1 MTLTRIAHRNE
12 FKKVRRQLPSLVGFF
27 RTEDGEPVR
36 WAAPQRYKVNGL
48 LGARES
54 PVSGEAFKYWLYAYV
69 QRQAGV
75 LVERR
80 LPFMERRTAPYPDDA
95 DGLVTRSLPFRFD
108 RYSVELDRYRD
119 LYSAYGAQDAG
130 AADVA
135 ALLPDETGAAF
146 GEESRTD
153 NDGGTSGAAGV
164 SEIPSADDEMNAYV
178 VTQLP
183 EALRRR
189 FDYISGDGRAEIVRD
204 CARLAE
210 LDAFYQAKPLLRT
223 EFFEDTYDRIAVDLG
238 HMIEGVLEHDWS
250 SASGIGVHERLPLGI
265 ALGYP
270 DAAIDIRLDDRLIEI
285 KPVRHVAEEGA
296 CDQLLAYYLLHAV
309 AYPQRPIRELRLYL
323 ARHASFA
330 VASVEEIAEQFPLWQ
345 FGDLLFT
352 AERAYINAI
361 LEQTFEEYCWIQ
373 RETAANRAWEMTD
386 LIFSIGRRLERAGRI
401 GVTRLGETREAP
413 HIVET
418 DLLNEED
425 HELSIRVQRALKDVR
440 LETMWE
446 NAYEKRREDLRKQD
460 VELSMASD
468 IWRDFLERQGPQ
480 ASRLG

>member
-12 FKKVRRQLPSLVGFF
+12 FKKARRQLPSLVGFF
-27 RTEDGEPVR
+27 RTEDGEPVH
-36 WAAPQRYKVNGL
+36 WAASQRYKVNGL

-95 DGLVTRSLPFRFD
+95 DGLITRSLPFRFD
-108 RYSVELDRYRD
+108 RYSSELDRYKD
-119 LYSAYGAQDAG
+119 LYGTYGVHG
-130 AADVA
+130 AV
-135 ALLPDETGAAF
+135 
-146 GEESRTD
+146 
-153 NDGGTSGAAGV
+153 GV
-164 SEIPSADDEMNAYV
+164 SGIPPEDDELSAYV

-183 EALRRR
+183 EVLRRR
-189 FDYISGDGRAEIVRD
+189 FDYISGDERAEIVRD
-204 CARLAE
+204 CARLAA
-210 LDAFYQAKPLLRT
+210 LDAFYQAKPMLRT

-250 SASGIGVHERLPLGI
+250 SDSGIGVHERLPLGA

-270 DAAIDIRLDDRLIEI
+270 DAAIDIRLGDRLIEI

-296 CDQLLAYYLLHAV
+296 CDQMLAYYLLHAV
-309 AYPQRPIRELRLYL
+309 AYPDRPIRELRLYL

-330 VASVEEIAEQFPLWQ
+330 VASIEEIAEQFPLWQ
-345 FGDLLFT
+345 FGDMLFN
-352 AERAYINAI
+352 AERAYINAT
-361 LEQTFEEYCWIQ
+361 LEQTFEEYCWNQ

-401 GVTRLGETREAP
+401 GVTRLGETREVP
-413 HIVET
+413 HLVET

-425 HELSIRVQRALKDVR
+425 RDLSTRVQRALKDVR
-440 LETMWE
+440 LETVWE
-446 NAYEKRREDLRKQD
+446 NAYEKRREDLCKQD
-460 VELSMASD
+460 VELRMAHEV
-468 IWRDFLERQGPQ
+468 WRDFVERQVPR

>member
-12 FKKVRRQLPSLVGFF
+12 FKKARRQLPSLVGFF
-27 RTEDGEPVR
+27 RTEDGEPVH
-36 WAAPQRYKVNGL
+36 WAAAQRYKVNGL

-80 LPFMERRTAPYPDDA
+80 LPFMERRTTPYPGDV
-95 DGLVTRSLPFRFD
+95 DGLITRSLPFRFD
-108 RYSVELDRYRD
+108 RYSAELDRYKD
-119 LYSAYGAQDAG
+119 LYGAYGAHG
-130 AADVA
+130 AV
-135 ALLPDETGAAF
+135 
-146 GEESRTD
+146 
-153 NDGGTSGAAGV
+153 GV
-164 SEIPSADDEMNAYV
+164 SGIPPGDDEMSAYV
-178 VTQLP
+178 LTQFP
-183 EALRRR
+183 EVLRRR
-189 FDYISGDGRAEIVRD
+189 FDYISGDERAEIVRD
-204 CARLAE
+204 CARLAA
-210 LDAFYQAKPLLRT
+210 LDAFYQAKPMLRT

-250 SASGIGVHERLPLGI
+250 SDAGIGVHERLPLG
-265 ALGYP
+265 AGLGYP
-270 DAAIDIRLDDRLIEI
+270 DAAIDVRLGDRLIEI

-296 CDQLLAYYLLHAV
+296 CDQMLAYYLLHAA
-309 AYPQRPIRELRLYL
+309 AYPDRPIRELRLYL

-330 VASVEEIAEQFPLWQ
+330 VASIEEIAEQFPLWQ
-345 FGDLLFT
+345 FGDMLFN
-352 AERAYINAI
+352 AERAYINAT
-361 LEQTFEEYCWIQ
+361 LEQTFEEYCWNQ

-401 GVTRLGETREAP
+401 GVTRLGETREVP
-413 HIVET
+413 HLVET

-425 HELSIRVQRALKDVR
+425 RDLSIRVQRALKDVR
-440 LETMWE
+440 LEAVWE

-460 VELSMASD
+460 VELRMAHEV
-468 IWRDFLERQGPQ
+468 WRDFVERQTPR